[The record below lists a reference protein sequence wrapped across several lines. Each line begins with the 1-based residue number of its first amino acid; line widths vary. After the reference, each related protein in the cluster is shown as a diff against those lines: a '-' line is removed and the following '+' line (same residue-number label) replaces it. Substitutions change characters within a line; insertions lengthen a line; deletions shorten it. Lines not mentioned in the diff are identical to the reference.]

1 MTLQDFMR
9 KVQQNSVCQSML
21 PVDLAMLYP
30 AFSVKRGILCAHILC
45 HRTAVKPAG
54 LEIWP
59 PELSLE
65 LAYPQAKP
73 ISIINLK
80 FDGPYIDGTKLIPN
94 RSPED
99 KARYADAIRKLTGLG
114 DELLASWDENGSAD
128 ISAYNECLKPVLD
141 ISQWEILAALAKLS

>member
-9 KVQQNSVCQSML
+9 KIQQNSVCRSML
-21 PVDLAMLYP
+21 PVDLVMLYP

-45 HRTAVKPAG
+45 HRAAVRPEG

-65 LAYPQAKP
+65 FTYPQARP

-80 FDGPYIDGTKLIPN
+80 FDGPYADGTKLIPN
-94 RSPED
+94 RPPED
-99 KARYADAIRKLTGLG
+99 KARYAGAVRKLTGLG
-114 DELLASWDENGSAD
+114 DGLLAGWDETVSAD
-128 ISAYNECLKPVLD
+128 VSAYNECLKSVLD
-141 ISQWEILAALAKLS
+141 ISQWEILAALTKLS